1 MEKFSFKRFF
11 RVLNWYLR
19 TNSKQLLMWFAG
31 AATCVFLMQM
41 IVTWTGVMIK
51 SSGGNTYSMGF
62 TPESYKHAL
71 FVVKSI
77 ILVVMSIATLFVLSE
92 VFRTMNKKQKAISY
106 LMLPA
111 ANKEKY
117 WVLLVYV
124 TVAWPLCL
132 FLGYVVADVLRMVIV
147 PMFKDLPYVSSLT
160 NLDVNFYVSEGNIA
174 QRLTSVIY
182 SLTTIVWVHSCYIA
196 VGSVFRKNGF
206 VIASAGLILIVAL
219 FEYVCDKLTGF
230 NALIRIED
238 NVLYVNYVVWAVEF
252 VLLAWIIYNYR
263 LSYRLFKNYQVIN
276 NKRTN
281 L

>member
-11 RVLNWYLR
+11 RVLNWFLR

-31 AATCVFLMQM
+31 AATCVFLLQM
-41 IVTWTGVMIK
+41 IVTLTGVVVK
-51 SSGGNTYSMGF
+51 SSGGNTYTMGF
-62 TPESYKHAL
+62 TPENYKHAL

-77 ILVVMSIATLFVLSE
+77 ILVFMSIASLFVLSG
-92 VFRTMNKKQKAISY
+92 VFRQLNKKQKAISF

-124 TVAWPLCL
+124 TVAWTLCL

-147 PMFKDLPYVSSLT
+147 PMFKDLPYVSTLT
-160 NLDVNFYVSEGNIA
+160 DPNLFFVVTEGHVVQKITA
-174 QRLTSVIY
+174 SVY
-182 SLTTIVWVHSCYIA
+182 SLISIIWVHSCYIA
-196 VGSVFRKNGF
+196 AGSVFRKNGF
-206 VIASAGLILIVAL
+206 AIASAGLLLIVAL
-219 FEYVCDKLTGF
+219 FEKVWTKNFGS
-230 NALIRIED
+230 LISVED
-238 NVLYVNYVVWAVEF
+238 NTLSVNYLVWVVVF
-252 VLLAWIIYNYR
+252 VLLAWAVYNYR
-263 LSYRLFKNYQVIN
+263 LSYRLFKNFQVIN

>member
-1 MEKFSFKRFF
+1 MEKFNFKRFF
-11 RVLNWYLR
+11 RVLYWFLR

-41 IVTWTGVMIK
+41 VVTCTGVVVK
-51 SSGGNTYSMGF
+51 SAGGNTYTMGF
-62 TPESYKHAL
+62 TPENYKHAL

-77 ILVVMSIATLFVLSE
+77 ILVFMSIATLFVLSG
-92 VFRTMNKKQKAISY
+92 VFRQLNKKQKAISF

-124 TVAWPLCL
+124 TVAWTLCL

-147 PMFKDLPYVSSLT
+147 PMFKDLPYVSTLT
-160 NLDVNFYVSEGNIA
+160 DSNLFFVVTEGHVVQKITA
-174 QRLTSVIY
+174 SVY
-182 SLTTIVWVHSCYIA
+182 SLISIIWVHSCYIA
-196 VGSVFRKNGF
+196 AGSVFRKNGF
-206 VIASAGLILIVAL
+206 VIASAGLLLIVSL
-219 FEYVCDKLTGF
+219 FEKVLMKSFG
-230 NALIRIED
+230 ALISVQD
-238 NVLYVNYVVWAVEF
+238 NTLSVNYLVWVVVF
-252 VLLAWIIYNYR
+252 VLLAWTIYNYR
-263 LSYRLFKNYQVIN
+263 LSYRLFKNFQVIN

>member
-11 RVLNWYLR
+11 RVLNWFLR

-41 IVTWTGVMIK
+41 VVTCTGVVVK
-51 SSGGNTYSMGF
+51 SAGGNTYTMGF
-62 TPESYKHAL
+62 TPENYKHAL

-77 ILVVMSIATLFVLSE
+77 VLVVMSIATLFVLSG
-92 VFRTMNKKQKAISY
+92 VFRQLNKKQKAISF

-124 TVAWPLCL
+124 TVAWTLCL
-132 FLGYVVADVLRMVIV
+132 FLGYVVADVLRMVII
-147 PMFKDLPYVSSLT
+147 PMFKDLPYVSTLT
-160 NLDVNFYVSEGNIA
+160 DPNLFFVVTEGHVVQKITA
-174 QRLTSVIY
+174 SIY
-182 SLTTIVWVHSCYIA
+182 SLISIIWVHSCYIA
-196 VGSVFRKNGF
+196 AGSVFRKNGF
-206 VIASAGLILIVAL
+206 AIASAGLLLIVAL
-219 FEYVCDKLTGF
+219 FENVWIKNFGS
-230 NALIRIED
+230 LISVKD
-238 NVLYVNYVVWAVEF
+238 NTLSVNYLVWVVVF
-252 VLLAWIIYNYR
+252 VLLAWTVYNYR
-263 LSYRLFKNYQVIN
+263 LSYRLFKNFQVIN

>member
-11 RVLNWYLR
+11 RVLNWFLR

-41 IVTWTGVMIK
+41 VVTCTGVVVK
-51 SSGGNTYSMGF
+51 SAGGNTYTMGF
-62 TPESYKHAL
+62 TPENYKHAL

-77 ILVVMSIATLFVLSE
+77 VLVVMSIATLFVLSG
-92 VFRTMNKKQKAISY
+92 VFRQLNKKQKAISF

-124 TVAWPLCL
+124 TVAWTLCL

-147 PMFKDLPYVSSLT
+147 PMFKDLPYVSTLT
-160 NLDVNFYVSEGNIA
+160 DPNLFFVVTEGHVVQKITA
-174 QRLTSVIY
+174 SVY
-182 SLTTIVWVHSCYIA
+182 SLISIIWVHSCYIA
-196 VGSVFRKNGF
+196 AGSVFRKNGF
-206 VIASAGLILIVAL
+206 VIASAGLLLIVSL
-219 FEYVCDKLTGF
+219 FEKVLMKSFG
-230 NALIRIED
+230 ALISVQD
-238 NVLYVNYVVWAVEF
+238 NTLSVNYLVWVVVF
-252 VLLAWIIYNYR
+252 VLLAWTVYNYR
-263 LSYRLFKNYQVIN
+263 LSYRLFKNFQVIN

>member
-1 MEKFSFKRFF
+1 MEKFNFKRFF
-11 RVLNWYLR
+11 RVLYWFLR

-41 IVTWTGVMIK
+41 VVTCTGVVVK
-51 SSGGNTYSMGF
+51 SAGGNTYTMGF
-62 TPESYKHAL
+62 TPENYKHAL

-77 ILVVMSIATLFVLSE
+77 VLVVMSIATLFVLSG
-92 VFRTMNKKQKAISY
+92 VFRQLNKKQKAISF

-124 TVAWPLCL
+124 TVAWTLCL

-147 PMFKDLPYVSSLT
+147 PMFKDLPYVSTLT
-160 NLDVNFYVSEGNIA
+160 DPNLFFVVTEGHVVQKITA
-174 QRLTSVIY
+174 SVY
-182 SLTTIVWVHSCYIA
+182 SLISIIWVHSCYIA
-196 VGSVFRKNGF
+196 AGSVFRKNGF
-206 VIASAGLILIVAL
+206 AIASAGLLLIVAL
-219 FEYVCDKLTGF
+219 FENVWIKNFGS
-230 NALIRIED
+230 LISVED
-238 NVLYVNYVVWAVEF
+238 NTLSVNYLVWVVVF
-252 VLLAWIIYNYR
+252 VLLAWAVYNYR
-263 LSYRLFKNYQVIN
+263 LSYRLFKNFQVIN

>member
-11 RVLNWYLR
+11 RVLNWFLR

-41 IVTWTGVMIK
+41 VVTCTGVVVK
-51 SSGGNTYSMGF
+51 SAGGNTYTMGF
-62 TPESYKHAL
+62 TPENYKHAL

-77 ILVVMSIATLFVLSE
+77 VLVVMSIATLFVLSG
-92 VFRTMNKKQKAISY
+92 VFRQLNKKQKAISF

-124 TVAWPLCL
+124 TVAWTLCL

-147 PMFKDLPYVSSLT
+147 PMFKDLPYVSTLT
-160 NLDVNFYVSEGNIA
+160 NPNLFFVVTEGHVVQKITA
-174 QRLTSVIY
+174 SIY
-182 SLTTIVWVHSCYIA
+182 SLISIIWVHSCYIA
-196 VGSVFRKNGF
+196 AGSVFRKNGF
-206 VIASAGLILIVAL
+206 AIASAGLLLIVAL
-219 FEYVCDKLTGF
+219 FEKVWTKNFGS
-230 NALIRIED
+230 LISVKD
-238 NVLYVNYVVWAVEF
+238 NTLSVNYLVWVVVF
-252 VLLAWIIYNYR
+252 VLLAWTVYNYR
-263 LSYRLFKNYQVIN
+263 LSYRLFKNFQVIN

>member
-11 RVLNWYLR
+11 RVLNWFLR

-41 IVTWTGVMIK
+41 VVTCTGVVVK
-51 SSGGNTYSMGF
+51 SAGGNTYTMGF
-62 TPESYKHAL
+62 TPENYKHAL

-77 ILVVMSIATLFVLSE
+77 VLVVMSIATLFVLSG
-92 VFRTMNKKQKAISY
+92 VFRQLNKKQKAISF

-124 TVAWPLCL
+124 TVAWTLCL
-132 FLGYVVADVLRMVIV
+132 FLGYVVADVLRMVII
-147 PMFKDLPYVSSLT
+147 PMFKDLPYVSTLT
-160 NLDVNFYVSEGNIA
+160 DPNLFFVVTEGHVVQKITA
-174 QRLTSVIY
+174 SVY
-182 SLTTIVWVHSCYIA
+182 SLISIIWVHSCYIA
-196 VGSVFRKNGF
+196 AGSVFRKNGF
-206 VIASAGLILIVAL
+206 AIASAGLLLIVAL
-219 FEYVCDKLTGF
+219 FENVWIKNFGS
-230 NALIRIED
+230 LISVED
-238 NVLYVNYVVWAVEF
+238 NTLSVNYLVWVVVF
-252 VLLAWIIYNYR
+252 VLLAWTVYNYR
-263 LSYRLFKNYQVIN
+263 LSYRLFKNFQVIN

>member
-11 RVLNWYLR
+11 RVLNWFLR

-41 IVTWTGVMIK
+41 IVTCTGVVVK
-51 SSGGNTYSMGF
+51 SSGGNTYTMGF
-62 TPESYKHAL
+62 TPENYKHAL

-77 ILVVMSIATLFVLSE
+77 ILVFMSIASLFVLSG
-92 VFRTMNKKQKAISY
+92 VFRQLNKKQKAISF

-124 TVAWPLCL
+124 TVAWTLCL

-147 PMFKDLPYVSSLT
+147 PMFKDLPYVSTLT
-160 NLDVNFYVSEGNIA
+160 DPNLFFVVTEGHVVQKITA
-174 QRLTSVIY
+174 SIY
-182 SLTTIVWVHSCYIA
+182 SLITIIWVHSCYIA
-196 VGSVFRKNGF
+196 AGSVFRKNGF
-206 VIASAGLILIVAL
+206 VIASAGLLLIVAL
-219 FEYVCDKLTGF
+219 FENVWIKNFGS
-230 NALIRIED
+230 LISVED
-238 NVLYVNYVVWAVEF
+238 NTLSVNYLVWVVVF
-252 VLLAWIIYNYR
+252 VLLAWAVYNYR
-263 LSYRLFKNYQVIN
+263 LSYRLFKNFQVIN

>member
-11 RVLNWYLR
+11 RVLYWFLR

-41 IVTWTGVMIK
+41 IVTCTGIVVK
-51 SSGGNTYSMGF
+51 TAGGNVNTMGF
-62 TPESYKHAL
+62 TPEYYKHVL
-71 FVVKSI
+71 
-77 ILVVMSIATLFVLSE
+77 LVVRSVLLVGMSIASLFVLSG
-92 VFRTMNKKQKAISY
+92 VFRQLNKKQKAISF

-124 TVAWPLCL
+124 TVAWTLCL

-147 PMFKDLPYVSSLT
+147 PMFKDLPYVSTLT
-160 NLDVNFYVSEGNIA
+160 NQHFFFVVTEGHVVQKITA
-174 QRLTSVIY
+174 SVY
-182 SLTTIVWVHSCYIA
+182 SLISIIWVHSCYIA
-196 VGSVFRKNGF
+196 AGSVFRKNGF
-206 VIASAGLILIVAL
+206 VIASAGLLLIVSL
-219 FEYVCDKLTGF
+219 FEKVLMKSFG
-230 NALIRIED
+230 ALISVQD
-238 NVLYVNYVVWAVEF
+238 NTLSVNYLVWVVVF
-252 VLLAWIIYNYR
+252 VLLAWTVYNYR
-263 LSYRLFKNYQVIN
+263 LSYRLFKNFQVIN

>member
-1 MEKFSFKRFF
+1 MEKFNFKRFF
-11 RVLNWYLR
+11 RVLYWFLR

-41 IVTWTGVMIK
+41 VVTCTGVVVK
-51 SSGGNTYSMGF
+51 SAGGNTYTMGF
-62 TPESYKHAL
+62 TPENYKHAL

-77 ILVVMSIATLFVLSE
+77 VLVVMSIATLFVLSG
-92 VFRTMNKKQKAISY
+92 VFRQLNKKQKAISF

-124 TVAWPLCL
+124 TVAWTLCL

-147 PMFKDLPYVSSLT
+147 PMFKDLPYVSTLT
-160 NLDVNFYVSEGNIA
+160 DPNLFFVVTEGHVVQKITA
-174 QRLTSVIY
+174 SVY
-182 SLTTIVWVHSCYIA
+182 SLISIIWVHSCYIA
-196 VGSVFRKNGF
+196 AGSVFRKNGF
-206 VIASAGLILIVAL
+206 AIASAGLLLIVAL
-219 FEYVCDKLTGF
+219 FENVWIKNFGS
-230 NALIRIED
+230 LISVED
-238 NVLYVNYVVWAVEF
+238 NTLSVNYLVWVVVF
-252 VLLAWIIYNYR
+252 VLLAWTVYNYR
-263 LSYRLFKNYQVIN
+263 LSYRLFKNFQVIN

>member
-11 RVLNWYLR
+11 RVLNWFLR

-41 IVTWTGVMIK
+41 IVTCTGVVVK
-51 SSGGNTYSMGF
+51 SSGGNTYTMGF
-62 TPESYKHAL
+62 TPENYKHAL

-77 ILVVMSIATLFVLSE
+77 ILVFMSIASLFVLSG
-92 VFRTMNKKQKAISY
+92 VFRQLNKKQKAISF

-124 TVAWPLCL
+124 TVAWTLCL

-147 PMFKDLPYVSSLT
+147 PMFKDLPYVSTLT
-160 NLDVNFYVSEGNIA
+160 DSNLFFVVTEGHVVQKITA
-174 QRLTSVIY
+174 SIY
-182 SLTTIVWVHSCYIA
+182 SLITIIWVHSCYIA
-196 VGSVFRKNGF
+196 AGSVFRKNGF
-206 VIASAGLILIVAL
+206 VIASAGLLFIVAL
-219 FEYVCDKLTGF
+219 FENVWIKNFGS
-230 NALIRIED
+230 LISVED
-238 NVLYVNYVVWAVEF
+238 NTLSVNYLVWVVVF
-252 VLLAWIIYNYR
+252 VLLAWAVYNYR
-263 LSYRLFKNYQVIN
+263 LSYRLFKNFQVIN

>member
-11 RVLNWYLR
+11 RVLNWFLR

-41 IVTWTGVMIK
+41 VVTCTGVVVK
-51 SSGGNTYSMGF
+51 SAGGNTYTMGF
-62 TPESYKHAL
+62 TPENYKHAL

-77 ILVVMSIATLFVLSE
+77 VLVVMSIATLFVLSG
-92 VFRTMNKKQKAISY
+92 VFRQLNKKQKAISF

-124 TVAWPLCL
+124 TVAWTLCL

-147 PMFKDLPYVSSLT
+147 PMFKDLPYVSTLT
-160 NLDVNFYVSEGNIA
+160 DPNLFFVVTEGHVVQKITA
-174 QRLTSVIY
+174 SIY
-182 SLTTIVWVHSCYIA
+182 SLISIIWVHSCYIA
-196 VGSVFRKNGF
+196 AGSVFRKNGF
-206 VIASAGLILIVAL
+206 AIASAGLLLIVAL
-219 FEYVCDKLTGF
+219 FEKVWTKNFGS
-230 NALIRIED
+230 LISVKD
-238 NVLYVNYVVWAVEF
+238 NTLSVNYLVWVVVF
-252 VLLAWIIYNYR
+252 VLLAWAVYNYR
-263 LSYRLFKNYQVIN
+263 LSYRLFKNFQVIN

>member
-1 MEKFSFKRFF
+1 MEKFNFKRFF

-31 AATCVFLMQM
+31 AATCVFLLQM
-41 IVTWTGVMIK
+41 IVTLTGVVVK
-51 SSGGNTYSMGF
+51 SSGGNTYTMGF
-62 TPESYKHAL
+62 TPENYKHAL

-77 ILVVMSIATLFVLSE
+77 ILVFMSIASLFVLSG
-92 VFRTMNKKQKAISY
+92 VFRQLNKKQKAISF

-124 TVAWPLCL
+124 TVAWTLCL

-147 PMFKDLPYVSSLT
+147 PMFKDLPYVSTLT
-160 NLDVNFYVSEGNIA
+160 DPNLFFVVTEGHVVQKITA
-174 QRLTSVIY
+174 SVY
-182 SLTTIVWVHSCYIA
+182 SLISIIWVHSCYIA
-196 VGSVFRKNGF
+196 AGSVFRKNGF
-206 VIASAGLILIVAL
+206 AIASAGLLLIVAL
-219 FEYVCDKLTGF
+219 FEKVWTKNFGS
-230 NALIRIED
+230 LISVKD
-238 NVLYVNYVVWAVEF
+238 NTLSVNYLVWVVVF
-252 VLLAWIIYNYR
+252 VLLAWTVYNYR
-263 LSYRLFKNYQVIN
+263 LSYRLFKNFQVIN

>member
-11 RVLNWYLR
+11 RVLNWFLR

-41 IVTWTGVMIK
+41 IVTCTGVVVK
-51 SSGGNTYSMGF
+51 SSGGNTYTMGF
-62 TPESYKHAL
+62 TPENYKHAL

-77 ILVVMSIATLFVLSE
+77 ILVFMSIASLFVLSG
-92 VFRTMNKKQKAISY
+92 VFRQLNKKQKAISF

-124 TVAWPLCL
+124 TVAWTLCL

-147 PMFKDLPYVSSLT
+147 PMFKDLPYVSTLT
-160 NLDVNFYVSEGNIA
+160 DPNLFFVVTEGHVVQKITA
-174 QRLTSVIY
+174 SIY
-182 SLTTIVWVHSCYIA
+182 SLITIIWVHSCYIA
-196 VGSVFRKNGF
+196 AGSVFRKNGF
-206 VIASAGLILIVAL
+206 VIASAGLLLIVAL
-219 FEYVCDKLTGF
+219 FENVWIKNFGS
-230 NALIRIED
+230 LISVED
-238 NVLYVNYVVWAVEF
+238 NTLSVNYLVWVVVF
-252 VLLAWIIYNYR
+252 VLLAWTIYNYR
-263 LSYRLFKNYQVIN
+263 LSYRLFKNFQVIN

>member
-11 RVLNWYLR
+11 RVLNWFLR

-41 IVTWTGVMIK
+41 IVTCTGVVVK
-51 SSGGNTYSMGF
+51 SSGGNTYTMGF
-62 TPESYKHAL
+62 TPENYKHAL

-77 ILVVMSIATLFVLSE
+77 ILVFMSIASLFVLSG
-92 VFRTMNKKQKAISY
+92 VFRQLNKKQKAISF

-124 TVAWPLCL
+124 TVAWTLCL
-132 FLGYVVADVLRMVIV
+132 FLGYVVADVLRMVII
-147 PMFKDLPYVSSLT
+147 PMFKDLPYVSTLT
-160 NLDVNFYVSEGNIA
+160 DPNLFFVVTEGHVVQKITA
-174 QRLTSVIY
+174 SVY
-182 SLTTIVWVHSCYIA
+182 SLISIIWVHSCYIA
-196 VGSVFRKNGF
+196 AGSVFRKNGF
-206 VIASAGLILIVAL
+206 AIASAGLLLIVAL
-219 FEYVCDKLTGF
+219 FENVWIKNFGS
-230 NALIRIED
+230 LISVED
-238 NVLYVNYVVWAVEF
+238 NTLSVNYLVWVVVF
-252 VLLAWIIYNYR
+252 VLLAWTVYNYR
-263 LSYRLFKNYQVIN
+263 LSYRLFKNFQVIN

>member
-11 RVLNWYLR
+11 RVLNWFLR

-41 IVTWTGVMIK
+41 IVTCTGVVVK
-51 SSGGNTYSMGF
+51 SSGGNTYTMGF
-62 TPESYKHAL
+62 TPENYKHAL

-77 ILVVMSIATLFVLSE
+77 ILVFMSIASLFVLSG
-92 VFRTMNKKQKAISY
+92 VFRQLNKKQKAISF

-124 TVAWPLCL
+124 TVAWTLCL

-147 PMFKDLPYVSSLT
+147 PMFKDLPYVSTLT
-160 NLDVNFYVSEGNIA
+160 NQHFFFVVTEGHVVQKITA
-174 QRLTSVIY
+174 SVY
-182 SLTTIVWVHSCYIA
+182 SLITIIWVHSCYIA
-196 VGSVFRKNGF
+196 AGSVFRKNGF
-206 VIASAGLILIVAL
+206 AIASAGLLLIVAL
-219 FEYVCDKLTGF
+219 FENVWIKNFGS
-230 NALIRIED
+230 LISVED
-238 NVLYVNYVVWAVEF
+238 NTLSVNYLVWVVVF
-252 VLLAWIIYNYR
+252 VLLAWTVYNYR
-263 LSYRLFKNYQVIN
+263 LSYRLFKNFQVIN

>member
-11 RVLNWYLR
+11 RVLNWFLR

-31 AATCVFLMQM
+31 AATCVFLLQM
-41 IVTWTGVMIK
+41 IVTLTGVVVK
-51 SSGGNTYSMGF
+51 SSGGNTYTMGF
-62 TPESYKHAL
+62 TPENYKHAL

-77 ILVVMSIATLFVLSE
+77 ILVFMSIATLFVLSG
-92 VFRTMNKKQKAISY
+92 VFRQLYKKQKAISF

-124 TVAWPLCL
+124 TVAWTLCL

-147 PMFKDLPYVSSLT
+147 PMFKDLPYVSTLT
-160 NLDVNFYVSEGNIA
+160 DPNLFFVVTEGHVVQKITA
-174 QRLTSVIY
+174 SVY
-182 SLTTIVWVHSCYIA
+182 SLISIIWVHSCYIA
-196 VGSVFRKNGF
+196 AGSVFRKNGF
-206 VIASAGLILIVAL
+206 VIASAGLLLIVAL
-219 FEYVCDKLTGF
+219 FENVWIKNFGS
-230 NALIRIED
+230 LISVED
-238 NVLYVNYVVWAVEF
+238 NTLSVNYLVWVVVF
-252 VLLAWIIYNYR
+252 VLLAWTVYNYR
-263 LSYRLFKNYQVIN
+263 LSYRLFKNFQVIN

>member
-31 AATCVFLMQM
+31 TATCVFLLQM
-41 IVTWTGVMIK
+41 IVTLTGVVVK
-51 SSGGNTYSMGF
+51 SSGGNTYTMGF
-62 TPESYKHAL
+62 TPENYKHAL

-77 ILVVMSIATLFVLSE
+77 ILVFMSIATLFVLSG
-92 VFRTMNKKQKAISY
+92 VFRQLYKKQKAISF

-111 ANKEKY
+111 TNKEKY

-124 TVAWPLCL
+124 TVVWILCL

-147 PMFKDLPYVSSLT
+147 PMFKDLPYVSTLT
-160 NLDVNFYVSEGNIA
+160 DPNLFFVVTEGHVVQKITA
-174 QRLTSVIY
+174 SVY
-182 SLTTIVWVHSCYIA
+182 SLISIIWVHSCYIA
-196 VGSVFRKNGF
+196 AGSVFRKNGF
-206 VIASAGLILIVAL
+206 AIASAGLLLIVAL
-219 FEYVCDKLTGF
+219 FEKVWTKNFGS
-230 NALIRIED
+230 LISVKD
-238 NVLYVNYVVWAVEF
+238 NTLSVNYLVWVVVF
-252 VLLAWIIYNYR
+252 VLLAWAVYNYR
-263 LSYRLFKNYQVIN
+263 LSYRLFKNFQVIN

>member
-11 RVLNWYLR
+11 RVLNWFLR

-41 IVTWTGVMIK
+41 IVTCTGVVVK
-51 SSGGNTYSMGF
+51 SSGGNTYTMGF
-62 TPESYKHAL
+62 TPENYKHAL

-77 ILVVMSIATLFVLSE
+77 VLVVMSIATLFVLSG
-92 VFRTMNKKQKAISY
+92 VFRQLNKKQKAISF

-124 TVAWPLCL
+124 TVAWTLCL
-132 FLGYVVADVLRMVIV
+132 FLGYVVADVLRMVII
-147 PMFKDLPYVSSLT
+147 PMFKDLPYVSTLT
-160 NLDVNFYVSEGNIA
+160 DPNLFFVVTEGHVVQKITA
-174 QRLTSVIY
+174 SVY
-182 SLTTIVWVHSCYIA
+182 SLISIIWVHSCYIA
-196 VGSVFRKNGF
+196 AGSVFRKNGF
-206 VIASAGLILIVAL
+206 AIASAGLLLIVAL
-219 FEYVCDKLTGF
+219 FENVWIKNFGS
-230 NALIRIED
+230 LISVED
-238 NVLYVNYVVWAVEF
+238 NTLSVNYLVWVVVF
-252 VLLAWIIYNYR
+252 VLLAWTVYNYR
-263 LSYRLFKNYQVIN
+263 LSYRLFKNFQVIN

>member
-11 RVLNWYLR
+11 RVLNWFLR

-41 IVTWTGVMIK
+41 VVTCTGVVVK
-51 SSGGNTYSMGF
+51 SAGGNTYTMGF
-62 TPESYKHAL
+62 TPENYKHAL

-77 ILVVMSIATLFVLSE
+77 VLVVMSIATLFVLSG
-92 VFRTMNKKQKAISY
+92 VFRQLNKKQKAISF

-124 TVAWPLCL
+124 TVAWTLCL

-147 PMFKDLPYVSSLT
+147 PMFKDLPYVSTLT
-160 NLDVNFYVSEGNIA
+160 NQHFFFVVTEGHVVQKITA
-174 QRLTSVIY
+174 SVY
-182 SLTTIVWVHSCYIA
+182 SLISIIWVHSCYIA
-196 VGSVFRKNGF
+196 AGSVFRKNGF
-206 VIASAGLILIVAL
+206 AIASAGLLLIVAL
-219 FEYVCDKLTGF
+219 FEKVWTKNFGS
-230 NALIRIED
+230 LISVKD
-238 NVLYVNYVVWAVEF
+238 NTLSVNYLVWVVVF
-252 VLLAWIIYNYR
+252 VLLAWTVYNYR
-263 LSYRLFKNYQVIN
+263 LSYRLFKNFQVIN

>member
-11 RVLNWYLR
+11 RVLNWFLR

-31 AATCVFLMQM
+31 AATCVFLLQM
-41 IVTWTGVMIK
+41 VVTCTGVVVK
-51 SSGGNTYSMGF
+51 SAGGNTYTMGF
-62 TPESYKHAL
+62 TPENYKHAL

-77 ILVVMSIATLFVLSE
+77 VLVVMSIATLFVLSG
-92 VFRTMNKKQKAISY
+92 VFRQLNKKQKAISF

-124 TVAWPLCL
+124 TVAWTLCL

-147 PMFKDLPYVSSLT
+147 PMFKDLPYVSTLT
-160 NLDVNFYVSEGNIA
+160 DPNLFFVVTEGHVVQKITA
-174 QRLTSVIY
+174 SVY
-182 SLTTIVWVHSCYIA
+182 SLISIIWVHSCYIA
-196 VGSVFRKNGF
+196 AGSVFRKNGF
-206 VIASAGLILIVAL
+206 AIASAGLLLIVAL
-219 FEYVCDKLTGF
+219 FEKVWTKNFGS
-230 NALIRIED
+230 LISVKD
-238 NVLYVNYVVWAVEF
+238 NTLSVNYLVWVVVF
-252 VLLAWIIYNYR
+252 VLLAWTVYNYR
-263 LSYRLFKNYQVIN
+263 LSYRLFKNFQVIN

>member
-11 RVLNWYLR
+11 RVLNWFLR

-41 IVTWTGVMIK
+41 VVTCTGVVVK
-51 SSGGNTYSMGF
+51 SAGGNTYTMGF
-62 TPESYKHAL
+62 TPENYKHAL

-77 ILVVMSIATLFVLSE
+77 VLVVMSIATLFVLSG
-92 VFRTMNKKQKAISY
+92 VFRQLNKKQKAISF

-124 TVAWPLCL
+124 TVAWTLCL

-147 PMFKDLPYVSSLT
+147 PMFKDLPYVSTLT
-160 NLDVNFYVSEGNIA
+160 DPNLFFVVTEGHVVQKITA
-174 QRLTSVIY
+174 SVY
-182 SLTTIVWVHSCYIA
+182 SLISIIWVHSCYIA
-196 VGSVFRKNGF
+196 AGSVFRKNGF
-206 VIASAGLILIVAL
+206 VIASAGLLLIVSL
-219 FEYVCDKLTGF
+219 FEKVLMKSFG
-230 NALIRIED
+230 ALISVKD
-238 NVLYVNYVVWAVEF
+238 NTLSVNYLVWVVVF
-252 VLLAWIIYNYR
+252 VLLAWAVYNYR
-263 LSYRLFKNYQVIN
+263 LSYRLFKNFQVIN

>member
-11 RVLNWYLR
+11 RVLNWFLR

-41 IVTWTGVMIK
+41 VVTCTGVVVK
-51 SSGGNTYSMGF
+51 SAGGNTYTMGF
-62 TPESYKHAL
+62 TPENYKHAL

-77 ILVVMSIATLFVLSE
+77 VLVVMSIATLFVLSG
-92 VFRTMNKKQKAISY
+92 VFRQLNKKQKAISF

-124 TVAWPLCL
+124 TVAWTLCL

-147 PMFKDLPYVSSLT
+147 PMFKDLPYVSTLT
-160 NLDVNFYVSEGNIA
+160 DPNLFFVVTEGHVVQKITA
-174 QRLTSVIY
+174 SIY
-182 SLTTIVWVHSCYIA
+182 SLISIIWVHSCYIA
-196 VGSVFRKNGF
+196 AGSVFRKNGF
-206 VIASAGLILIVAL
+206 AIASAGLLLIVAL
-219 FEYVCDKLTGF
+219 FEKVWTKNFGS
-230 NALIRIED
+230 LISVKD
-238 NVLYVNYVVWAVEF
+238 NTLSVNYLVWVVVF
-252 VLLAWIIYNYR
+252 VLLAWTVYNYR
-263 LSYRLFKNYQVIN
+263 LSYRLFKNFQVIN

>member
-11 RVLNWYLR
+11 RVLNWFLR

-41 IVTWTGVMIK
+41 VVTCTGVVVK
-51 SSGGNTYSMGF
+51 SSGGNTYTMGF
-62 TPESYKHAL
+62 TPENYKHAL

-77 ILVVMSIATLFVLSE
+77 VLVVMSIATLFVLSG
-92 VFRTMNKKQKAISY
+92 VFRQLNKKQKAISF

-124 TVAWPLCL
+124 TVAWTLCL

-147 PMFKDLPYVSSLT
+147 PMFKDLPYVSTLT
-160 NLDVNFYVSEGNIA
+160 DPNLFFVVTEGHVVQKITA
-174 QRLTSVIY
+174 SVY
-182 SLTTIVWVHSCYIA
+182 SLITIIWVHSCYIA
-196 VGSVFRKNGF
+196 AGSVFRKNGF
-206 VIASAGLILIVAL
+206 VIASAGLLLIVAL
-219 FEYVCDKLTGF
+219 FENVWIKNFGS
-230 NALIRIED
+230 LISVED
-238 NVLYVNYVVWAVEF
+238 NTLSVNYLVWVVVF
-252 VLLAWIIYNYR
+252 VLLAWTIYNYR
-263 LSYRLFKNYQVIN
+263 LSYRLFKNFQVIN

>member
-11 RVLNWYLR
+11 RVLNWFLR

-41 IVTWTGVMIK
+41 VVTCTGVVVK
-51 SSGGNTYSMGF
+51 SAGGNTYTMGF
-62 TPESYKHAL
+62 TPENYKHAL

-77 ILVVMSIATLFVLSE
+77 VLVVMSIATLFVLSG
-92 VFRTMNKKQKAISY
+92 VFRQLNKKQKAISF

-124 TVAWPLCL
+124 TVAWTLCL

-147 PMFKDLPYVSSLT
+147 PMFKDLPYVSTLT
-160 NLDVNFYVSEGNIA
+160 NQHFFFVVTEGHVVQKITA
-174 QRLTSVIY
+174 SVY
-182 SLTTIVWVHSCYIA
+182 SLISIIWVHSCYIA
-196 VGSVFRKNGF
+196 AGSVFRKNGF
-206 VIASAGLILIVAL
+206 VIASAGLLLIVSL
-219 FEYVCDKLTGF
+219 FEKVLMKSFG
-230 NALIRIED
+230 ALISVQD
-238 NVLYVNYVVWAVEF
+238 NTLSVNYLVWVVVF
-252 VLLAWIIYNYR
+252 VLLAWTIYNYR
-263 LSYRLFKNYQVIN
+263 LSYRLFKNFQVIN